1 MDRLPYGV
9 PPARTDHSVF
19 TGVFMFSNLLIG
31 VLPVVMQLPALDT
44 QGAAYTQI
52 PAPVVADS
60 VAPTRARAV
69 PPVARQ
75 AKAPTRF
82 VLAIDGNEAR
92 YRVREQLAGIDFPS
106 DAVGKTAQVQGS
118 LLIGADGKLV
128 RDSSRFTVDLRTLE
142 SDQTRRDG
150 FIKRN
155 TIKTDSFPEA
165 VFVPGS
171 AQGLPTVLLATGEM
185 AFTLTGDLTVHGV
198 TKPVTWQ
205 VKAKRIA
212 SGAVTGNATTDFKFG
227 DFGMTIPKV
236 GRVLSVDDKITLEY
250 DFHLVPQAPS
260 K

>member
-1 MDRLPYGV
+1 ML
-9 PPARTDHSVF
+9 
-19 TGVFMFSNLLIG
+19 SNLL
-31 VLPVVMQLPALDT
+31 VVALPLVMQLPAPDA
-44 QGAAYTQI
+44 GSSGEARI
-52 PAPVVADS
+52 PAPAGAES
-60 VAPTRARAV
+60 VTPAPARSV
-69 PPVARQ
+69 PVATQ
-75 AKAPTRF
+75 ARPMRF

-106 DAVGKTAQVQGS
+106 DAVGKTSRVEGS

-155 TIKTDSFPEA
+155 TVQTDSFPNA
-165 VFVPGS
+165 VFVPAS
-171 AQGLPTVLLATGEM
+171 AQGLPATLPATGDL

-212 SGAVTGNATTDFKFG
+212 SGAVTGTATTDFKFG

-250 DFHLVPQAPS
+250 DFHLVPQAAS

>member
-1 MDRLPYGV
+1 
-9 PPARTDHSVF
+9 
-19 TGVFMFSNLLIG
+19 MFSNLLIG

-44 QGAAYTQI
+44 QGAAYTRV

-128 RDSSRFTVDLRTLE
+128 RDSSRFTIDLRTLE
-142 SDQTRRDG
+142 SDQTRRDN
-150 FIKRN
+150 FIRRN
-155 TIKTDSFPEA
+155 TIQTDSFPNA
-165 VFVPGS
+165 VFVPAS
-171 AQGLPTVLLATGEM
+171 
-185 AFTLTGDLTVHGV
+185 V
-198 TKPVTWQ
+198 T
-205 VKAKRIA
+205 
-212 SGAVTGNATTDFKFG
+212 
-227 DFGMTIPKV
+227 
-236 GRVLSVDDKITLEY
+236 
-250 DFHLVPQAPS
+250 
-260 K
+260 

>member
-1 MDRLPYGV
+1 MLS
-9 PPARTDHSVF
+9 T
-19 TGVFMFSNLLIG
+19 LLIA
-31 VLPVVMQLPALDT
+31 LPLAMQLPALDGGNT
-44 QGAAYTQI
+44 AAVR
-52 PAPVVADS
+52 PATPIVTDS
-60 VAPTRARAV
+60 VTSP
-69 PPVARQ
+69 
-75 AKAPTRF
+75 AKASARVQPRAAVRY
-82 VLAIDGNEAR
+82 VLSIDGNEAR

-106 DAVGKTAQVQGS
+106 DAVGKTSRVEGS
-118 LLIGADGKLV
+118 ILIGADGKLV

-155 TIKTDSFPEA
+155 TIQTDSFPNA
-165 VFVPGS
+165 VFVPAS
-171 AQGLPTVLLATGEM
+171 AQGLPATLPATGDL
-185 AFTLTGDLTVHGV
+185 AFTLAGDLTVHGV

-212 SGAVTGNATTDFKFG
+212 SGAVTGTATTDFKFG

-250 DFHLVPQAPS
+250 DFSFVPQAPS